1 MRFFTLL
8 ICIGLLASCRSSKKI
23 TTAIAKKDTIQ
34 SIAFDSTAKRD
45 SILFIQNTLR
55 DLSNNTIDYQT
66 FTAKINIDYSD
77 ADNKNYDVNAVLRMY
92 KDSALWISV
101 NAILG
106 IEAIRALVTK
116 DSVKILDKQNKLIT
130 ARSVDYLQEVT
141 ELPLDLQT
149 VQNLIIGNPVYLDS
163 NNVVS
168 YSKGNNNIG
177 LLSLGYWFK
186 NLLTINEGD
195 KSLQRI
201 KLDDAD
207 ISRSRTADLTYTD
220 YETKKGPLFAT
231 KRRIIFAEKKKLD
244 IRLDFKQYEFNTEV
258 SFPFSIPKN
267 YRYN

>member
-1 MRFFTLL
+1 
-8 ICIGLLASCRSSKKI
+8 CIGLLASCRSSKKI

-34 SIAFDSTAKRD
+34 SVAFDSTAKRD
-45 SILFIQNTLR
+45 SILFIQNSLNG
-55 DLSNNTIDYQT
+55 LANNRIQYQT
-66 FTAKINIDYSD
+66 FSAKINIDYSD

-92 KDSALWISV
+92 KDSAIWISV

-106 IEAIRALVTK
+106 IEAIRALITQ

-149 VQNLIIGNPVYLDS
+149 VQDLIIGNPVYLDT

-168 YSKGNNNIG
+168 YSKGNNSIG

-186 NLLTINEGD
+186 NLLTINESD
-195 KSLQRI
+195 KTLQRI